1 MWFWLI
7 KNWKLV
13 GAGAGALALLLALG
27 WMTHSRNE
35 WRSTAKESVAAL
47 TLTGERLKVAS
58 QTAKADALANVVAVK
73 EKQEDIT
80 KDIIDDYEDKLAVS
94 DTAAQRLR
102 DRAKAYSSST
112 SGENL
117 SAARESAC
125 RAYAG
130 TNCEAIPTL
139 LTEAQKNT
147 DQLTSLQAWQR
158 GQEELVY

>member
-1 MWFWLI
+1 MPLFLLT
-7 KNWKLV
+7 NWKAIL
-13 GAGAGALALLLALG
+13 AGAGALALLLSLG

-35 WRSTAKESVAAL
+35 WRATAKESVAAL

-58 QTAKADALANVVAVK
+58 ETAKASAIANVVAVK
-73 EKQEDIT
+73 EKQETIT
-80 KDIIDDYEDKLAVS
+80 KDIINDYESKLAAS
-94 DTAAQRLR
+94 ATASERLR
-102 DRAKAYSSST
+102 DRAEAYSRST
-112 SGENL
+112 SGANL
-117 SAARESAC
+117 SAAREGAC

-158 GQEELVY
+158 EQETLIY